1 MSEAYLN
8 IKELNVY
15 FNNKEG
21 QVTALNAI
29 NLSLNKGEVLGLIGE
44 SGSGKSLLLK
54 TMLQLLPKQRTSVS
68 GEIHVNGRN
77 VLTLNKKALRAYRGG
92 EVAMAFQEPAT
103 AMDPVFTVGNQIIN
117 TIMAHKKCTKTE
129 AKEKAVE
136 MLELVKI
143 PSARSRLNNYPHE
156 LSGGMRQR
164 VMIALALSTEPAL
177 LLADEPTTALDATVQ
192 IQVIL
197 LLRELQKKLGMSMI
211 FVTHDVGVAAEVSD
225 NIAVMYGGRL
235 LEYGSAQN
243 VLVSPRHPYTE
254 ALLASNVQ
262 NIEPGARIDTIPG
275 MPPDLANL
283 PSGCVFAPRCK
294 YSEAACLEKQPTLK
308 AISEGSLVACIK
320 VNEDVLNEQ
329 V

>member
-1 MSEAYLN
+1 MNEAYLN
-8 IKELNVY
+8 IKDLNVY
-15 FNNKEG
+15 FNNKGG

-29 NLSLNKGEVLGLIGE
+29 NLSLNKGQVLGLIGE

-54 TMLQLLPKQRTSVS
+54 TILQLLPKQRTSVS
-68 GEIHVNGRN
+68 GEIDVNGRN
-77 VLTLNKKALRAYRGG
+77 VLTLNKKALRDYRGG

-117 TIMAHKKCTKTE
+117 TIMAHKKCSKAE
-129 AKEKAVE
+129 ARAKAIE

-143 PSARSRLNNYPHE
+143 PAARSRLNNYPHE

-235 LEYGSAQN
+235 LEYGSAKN

-275 MPPDLANL
+275 MPPDLANI
-283 PSGCVFAPRCK
+283 PAGCVFAPRCK
-294 YSEAACLEKQPTLK
+294 YAEDACLEKQPALK
-308 AISEGSLVACIK
+308 AISEGSLVACIN

>member
-1 MSEAYLN
+1 MNEAYLN
-8 IKELNVY
+8 IKDLNVY
-15 FNNKEG
+15 FNNKGG

-77 VLTLNKKALRAYRGG
+77 VLTLDKKALRAYRGG

-117 TIMAHKKCTKTE
+117 TIMAHKKCTKAE
-129 AKEKAVE
+129 ARAKAIE

-235 LEYGSAQN
+235 LEYGSAKN

-275 MPPDLANL
+275 MPPDLANI
-283 PSGCVFAPRCK
+283 PAGCVFAPRCK
-294 YSEAACLEKQPTLK
+294 YAEDACLEKQPALK
-308 AISEGSLVACIK
+308 AISEGNLVACIK
-320 VNEDVLNEQ
+320 INEDVLNEQ